1 MKCSILF
8 ICLAVMV
15 GCAETLAQTSD
26 LASGTEIRTI
36 LLRELTS
43 GGSDEGDAVPLL
55 VMEDVKDASGHI
67 LIPKGSI
74 AYGKVAWSR
83 GATTFTSLANEP
95 SRLAITIDRTT
106 AVDGQPVELK
116 ADKEDE
122 KGRYRLT
129 QDNTERE
136 KASEALTELLKD
148 VDAKET
154 LEQIQKM
161 FEGGEIPSFRPN
173 TEDLARRLGLANTF
187 ALAQKGG
194 LPTIEKLLRDIGRG
208 GLTHI
213 AGAEAGMVIGAIKEL
228 ANIGGQVGG
237 WIAGRLKGSN
247 IKAYAGTP
255 ITVYVA
261 KPVAV
266 KISSG

>member
-1 MKCSILF
+1 M
-8 ICLAVMV
+8 CLVVGA
-15 GCAETLAQTSD
+15 GCAESLAQTSE
-26 LASGTEIRTI
+26 LKAGTEIKTI

-43 GGSDEGDAVPLL
+43 GGSRGGDSVPLL
-55 VMEDVKDASGHI
+55 VMEDVKDASGSI

-106 AVDGQPVELK
+106 AVDGQAVGLK

-136 KASEALTELLKD
+136 KASEALSELLND

-154 LEQIQKM
+154 LEQVQKM

-173 TEDLARRLGLANTF
+173 TEDVARRLGLANTL

-194 LPTIEKLLRDIGRG
+194 LATIEKLLRDIGRG

-213 AGAEAGMVIGAIKEL
+213 AGAEAGLVIGAVSEL

-237 WIAGRLKGSN
+237 WIPGRLKGSN

-261 KPVAV
+261 RPATV
-266 KISSG
+266 KVSGG